1 MHHLKSAALAA
12 AVSFACLSSADAQT
26 TPTTPPASSTMSKT
40 ETPPVPGA
48 NSFTEAQAKDRME
61 KAGFTQVIN
70 LKKDDNGIW
79 RASAMQGGKQVSVAL
94 DFRGN
99 VVATQ

>member
-1 MHHLKSAALAA
+1 MYRLKLAALAA
-12 AVSFACLSSADAQT
+12 AVSFACLSTVAAQ
-26 TPTTPPASSTMSKT
+26 TTPPASSTTPKST
-40 ETPPVPGA
+40 DAPPVPGA

-79 RASAMQGGKQVSVAL
+79 RASAMQGGKQVNVAL
-94 DFRGN
+94 DFQGN
-99 VVATQ
+99 VVAN